1 MFAYC
6 LGMHGGANNP
16 TDGPDSADY
25 DYRDALPGDAPGH
38 RRGAG
43 LNPGNR
49 FEKNRVHR
57 SGEFLDYEAQERAA
71 EQANSVG
78 PGGKPLGG
86 VNKIGADGALSASRG
101 RVVPLQV
108 FADKTKSI
116 MNRVQPTSDVPFDW
130 TLNPYRG
137 CEHGCIYCF
146 ARPYHEYL
154 GFSMGEDFETKIVAK
169 HDAPDLLTRE
179 LSKKSWKPEPIVM
192 SAITDIYQPIE
203 KELRI
208 ARACLE
214 VLAEC
219 KQPVSTMTKN
229 TLVLR
234 DTELW
239 AELSAVNAGRV
250 TVTLVTLDAN
260 LAEVLEPRASS
271 PIGRLRVIR
280 ELSKAGVN
288 VSVNIAPVIPGLT
301 DHELPAIMEAVAS
314 AGARRVAWVMLRL
327 PYQLKDLV
335 LDWLQRHVPDRAA
348 RVESLLRQ
356 AHGGK
361 LYHAKPGQRGRGR
374 GAIAANT
381 AKVFDVCCR
390 RHGLNRDIRPM
401 SGKSFRRP
409 ATGGQMGLF

>member
-1 MFAYC
+1 MQ
-6 LGMHGGANNP
+6 GGANDHDQAND
-16 TDGPDSADY
+16 TGDY
-25 DYRDALPGDAPGH
+25 EYRDALPGPGPGAGPGH

-49 FEKNRVHR
+49 FEINRVHR
-57 SGEFLDYEAQERAA
+57 SGEFLDYEAH
-71 EQANSVG
+71 EQARDLAESVG
-78 PGGKPLGG
+78 PGGKKLGG
-86 VNKIGADGALSASRG
+86 VKVVGADGEAQVGG

-108 FADKTKSI
+108 FADKTKTI
-116 MNRVQPTSDVPFDW
+116 INRVTPTSDVPFDW
-130 TLNPYRG
+130 TVNPYRG

-169 HDAPDLLTRE
+169 HDAPKLLAKE
-179 LSKKSWKPEPIVM
+179 LSKKAWRAEPIVM
-192 SAITDIYQPIE
+192 SAITDIYQPVE
-203 KELRI
+203 KELKI
-208 ARACLE
+208 ARECLE
-214 VLAEC
+214 LLTSC
-219 KQPVSTMTKN
+219 RQPVTTMTKN

-250 TVTLVTLDAN
+250 TVTLVTLDAK
-260 LAEVLEPRASS
+260 LAGVLEPRASS

-301 DHELPAIMEAVAS
+301 DHEVPAIMEQVAA
-314 AGARRVAWVMLRL
+314 AGAKRVAWVMLRL
-327 PYQLKDLV
+327 PYQLKELF

-361 LYHAKPGQRGRGR
+361 LYNARKGQRGRGR
-374 GAIAANT
+374 GAIAVNT

-390 RHGLNRDIRPM
+390 RHGLNRDVRPL
-401 SGKSFRRP
+401 SGKHFCRP
-409 ATGGQMGLF
+409 DLSGQMGLF

>member
-1 MFAYC
+1 MQ
-6 LGMHGGANNP
+6 GGTNDHEPANEA
-16 TDGPDSADY
+16 GDY
-25 DYRDALPGDAPGH
+25 EYRDALPGPGGGPGH

-49 FEKNRVHR
+49 FEANRVHR
-57 SGEFLDYEAQERAA
+57 SGEFLDYEAHEKARDLAQ
-71 EQANSVG
+71 SVG
-78 PGGKPLGG
+78 PGGKKLGG
-86 VNKIGADGALSASRG
+86 VKVVGADGGPQGGS
-101 RVVPLQV
+101 RVVPLRGC
-108 FADKTKSI
+108 ADKTKTI
-116 MNRVQPTSDVPFDW
+116 INRVTPTSDVPFDW
-130 TLNPYRG
+130 TVNPYRG

-169 HDAPDLLTRE
+169 HDAPKLLEKE
-179 LSKKSWKPEPIVM
+179 LSKKGWRAEPIVM
-192 SAITDIYQPIE
+192 SAITDIYQPLE
-203 KELRI
+203 KELKI
-208 ARACLE
+208 ARECLE
-214 VLAEC
+214 LLTAC
-219 KQPVSTMTKN
+219 RQPVTTMTKN

-250 TVTLVTLDAN
+250 TVTLVTLDAK

-301 DHELPAIMEAVAS
+301 DHEMPAIMEAIS
-314 AGARRVAWVMLRL
+314 DAGAKRVAWVMLRL
-327 PYQLKDLV
+327 PYQLKALF

-361 LYHAKPGQRGRGR
+361 LYHAKKGQRGRGR
-374 GAIAANT
+374 GPIAVNT

-390 RHGLNRDIRPM
+390 RHGLNRDVRPL
-401 SGKSFRRP
+401 SGKGFRRP
-409 ATGGQMGLF
+409 DVGGQMGLF

>member
-1 MFAYC
+1 MAEQNPIGKHRYED
-6 LGMHGGANNP
+6 GGEW
-16 TDGPDSADY
+16 
-25 DYRDALPGDAPGH
+25 DYRDALPSATPGH

-49 FEKNRVHR
+49 FEKNRVHQL
-57 SGEFLDYEAQERAA
+57 GEFLDYEAHERA
-71 EQANSVG
+71 EDLANSVG
-78 PGGKPLGG
+78 PGGKPLAG
-86 VNKIGADGALSASRG
+86 VNVVGADGALRPGG
-101 RVVPLQV
+101 RIVPLQV

-116 MNRVQPTSDVPFDW
+116 INRVQPTSDVPFDW

-169 HDAPDLLTRE
+169 HNAPDLLAKE
-179 LSKKSWKPEPIVM
+179 LAKKSWRPEPIVM

-203 KELRI
+203 KKLRI
-208 ARACLE
+208 AHGCLE

-219 KQPVSTMTKN
+219 RQPISTMTKN

-234 DTELW
+234 DTERW
-239 AELSAVNAGRV
+239 AELSAINAGRV
-250 TVTLVTLDAN
+250 TVTLVTLDAK

-280 ELSKAGVN
+280 ELTKAGVN

-301 DHELPAIMEAVAS
+301 EHELPAIMAAIAD
-314 AGARRVAWVMLRL
+314 AGAKRVAWVMLRL
-327 PYQLKDLV
+327 PHQLKELF
-335 LDWLQRHVPDRAA
+335 LDWLDRHVPDRAA

-361 LYHAKPGQRGRGR
+361 LYHAKKGQRGRGR
-374 GAIAANT
+374 GAIAENT

-401 SGKSFRRP
+401 SGKSFRQP
-409 ATGGQMGLF
+409 TTGGQMGLF